1 MTGSPSS
8 ISSTNEYLLL
18 SSESGT
24 VAVLKVTEE
33 GVKVQAEVANA
44 DTSCLFMADDSPM
57 LSTLSSK
64 KVASD
69 MTYARENVQCTW
81 RLILYIV
88 YLQLSLTDV
97 TTGKTKGSPMQM
109 ELGDHH
115 GKPIHVMLTIDII
128 VHQFFVIICWFKL
141 RVHLLTAV
149 GVASSIEERKRRSA
163 DVGSV
168 GG

>member
-1 MTGSPSS
+1 MTSFQIKLLLTGIKFWFDSQEVGVTGSPSS

-44 DTSCLFMADDSPM
+44 DTSCLFMADDSPV
-57 LSTLSSK
+57 LATLSSK

-81 RLILYIV
+81 RLILYICLSPAFSDRRDHRKNKRFTDADGAGRSSRQANTCNV
-88 YLQLSLTDV
+88 YN
-97 TTGKTKGSPMQM
+97 
-109 ELGDHH
+109 
-115 GKPIHVMLTIDII
+115 
-128 VHQFFVIICWFKL
+128 
-141 RVHLLTAV
+141 
-149 GVASSIEERKRRSA
+149 
-163 DVGSV
+163 
-168 GG
+168 